1 MKALVEHFH
10 VADGIESLRVR
21 VDLGIRVVDAV
32 DLRGLH
38 EAIDIELARAQR
50 SGGVGRE
57 VRVAGTCGEN
67 DDAALL
73 HVADGATPDVGLG
86 NFLHVDGA
94 LHAGEHAVALEG
106 ILQGERVHD
115 RSEHADVVGLRAIH
129 ALRRARNAAEDVAA
143 AHNDSELDTVVHDF
157 RDFVGQV
164 IDHLR
169 IDPVT
174 QIAGER
180 LAGKLQKHTLVL
192 VLVGHRNPFFC
203 V

>member
-1 MKALVEHFH
+1 M
-10 VADGIESLRVR
+10 
-21 VDLGIRVVDAV
+21 
-32 DLRGLH
+32 
-38 EAIDIELARAQR
+38 
-50 SGGVGRE
+50 
-57 VRVAGTCGEN
+57 
-67 DDAALL
+67 
-73 HVADGATPDVGLG
+73 
-86 NFLHVDGA
+86 
-94 LHAGEHAVALEG
+94 ALEG

-115 RSEHADVVGLRAIH
+115 RGEHADVVGLRAIH

-143 AHNDSELDTVVHDF
+143 AHNDSELDTVMHDF